1 MKYIVRINDREYEVE
16 VERGQATL
24 VRTTDVAPVSGTA
37 SATAPAPIAAPV
49 AAPTPAAP
57 AAADGTAPIKA
68 PMPGVVLEI
77 KHAPGAA
84 VKKGDVLLVLE
95 AMKME
100 NEITAPVDGTVV
112 QVLAA
117 KGATVAT
124 GDVLLTL
131 G

>member
-24 VRTTDVAPVSGTA
+24 VRTTDVAPVA
-37 SATAPAPIAAPV
+37 PMATAPAPAPAASAPAPAAPV
-49 AAPTPAAP
+49 VMG
-57 AAADGTAPIKA
+57 GTPIKA
-68 PMPGVVLEI
+68 PMPGVVLAI
-77 KHAPGAA
+77 KAAPGTA

-100 NEITAPVDGTVV
+100 NEIAAPTDGTVV
-112 QVLAA
+112 QVLAT

-131 G
+131 Q